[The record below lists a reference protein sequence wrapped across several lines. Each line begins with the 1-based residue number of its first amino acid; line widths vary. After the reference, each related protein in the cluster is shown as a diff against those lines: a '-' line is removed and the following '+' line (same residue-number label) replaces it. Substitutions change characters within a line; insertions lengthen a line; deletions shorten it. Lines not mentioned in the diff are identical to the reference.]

1 MPSAN
6 RRDWTTGILE
16 SLPAMRFFKAN
27 FCRFF
32 TIGFAAGALFVVA
45 TTETDVGSTL
55 ANGVIPV
62 AEAQAAS

>member
-1 MPSAN
+1 
-6 RRDWTTGILE
+6 
-16 SLPAMRFFKAN
+16 MRFFKAN